1 MQARVDFRIKPV
13 ELPGIEERI
22 ERKEARKESKSRLNR
37 FIRKSVNYYA
47 DEEFQK
53 NGAPMRW
60 LD

>member
-1 MQARVDFRIKPV
+1 MQARVDLKINPI
-13 ELPGIEERI
+13 ELPRI
-22 ERKEARKESKSRLNR
+22 QEKSEPEARKESKSRLNR